1 MTNNPSIEMIEEGR
15 LDEKQ
20 QTVLLIEDNSI
31 DAHLILSF
39 INKLPGAPFRVISE
53 TRLDDG
59 INRLLKN
66 GIDLILLDLCL
77 PDSRDLD
84 TLIKLQEQVST
95 VPIIVLT
102 GLNNED
108 IAVESVKCGAQ
119 DYLVKGQTDSSLLGR
134 SMRYAIE
141 RKKAER
147 DIHSYQ
153 EQLRSLAA
161 EVSLT
166 EDRERRRI
174 AHDLHDHIGQLL
186 VLAKMKLSTF
196 QSTFGEQVA
205 KPVEEINVLVDD
217 AIRYTRSLTAE
228 LSPPVL
234 YEIGLEAAILWQA
247 EQLQMRHNIKVIVEV
262 NKEPIQLADEMR
274 GLLFR
279 AVRELLHN
287 VIKHARAH
295 QIIIRLTGQVDH
307 ILIEIIDDGTGFD
320 TKIIDRKNRQQ
331 HGFGIFSIQER
342 LKYIGGSLLFESEV
356 GKGTRV
362 FLSAPKFC

>member
-1 MTNNPSIEMIEEGR
+1 MSNNPSSEMIEEGR
-15 LDEKQ
+15 FNEMQ

-31 DAHLILSF
+31 DAHLIQAY
-39 INKLPGAPFRVISE
+39 INKMPGAPFQVIWE

-59 INRLLKN
+59 ISRLKKK

-77 PDSRDLD
+77 PDSQDLD
-84 TLIKLQEQVST
+84 TLLKVQKQVST

-102 GLNNED
+102 GLNDED

-119 DYLVKGQTDSSLLGR
+119 DYLVKGQTDSSLLRR

-141 RKKAER
+141 RKRAER

-166 EDRERRRI
+166 EERERRRI

-186 VLAKMKLSTF
+186 VLAKMKLSSF
-196 QSTFGEQVA
+196 HSTFGKQVA
-205 KPVEEINVLVDD
+205 KPVGEINELVDN

-234 YEIGLEAAILWQA
+234 YELGLEAAILWQA
-247 EQLQMRHNIKVIVEV
+247 EQLQMRHDIKVVVEV
-262 NKEPIQLADEMR
+262 NDEPIQLADEMR

-295 QIIIRLTGQVDH
+295 QITIRLTGQVDH

-320 TKIIDRKNRQQ
+320 TKIIDRKNCQQ

-342 LKYIGGSLLFESEV
+342 LKYIGGSLFIESEV

-362 FLSAPKFC
+362 LLSAPKFC